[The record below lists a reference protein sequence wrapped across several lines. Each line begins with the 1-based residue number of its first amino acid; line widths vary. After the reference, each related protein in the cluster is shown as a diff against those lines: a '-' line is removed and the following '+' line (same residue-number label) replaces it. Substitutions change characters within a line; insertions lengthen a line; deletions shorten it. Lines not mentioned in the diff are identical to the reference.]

1 MLCVLLTMSFFFAQF
16 CCCCLF
22 VCFGTNSNGNHDL
35 YFICEFMVSCA
46 LHFMSSSFNVHS
58 VHVAHLFQYY
68 ANCECRSA
76 RKRELLVGE
85 SCIVRV
91 LCVYN
96 DKNRWRQWK
105 RRWAR
110 IYMSVEFMLNWL
122 WAVSGLA
129 VATKH
134 ACRATLRTSKWPFSA
149 LLWK

>member
-1 MLCVLLTMSFFFAQF
+1 MYIFGIRIEFINELMYVVCFVDDAFFLLNSVVVV
-16 CCCCLF
+16 CLF

-96 DKNRWRQWK
+96 DENRWRQ
-105 RRWAR
+105 
-110 IYMSVEFMLNWL
+110 
-122 WAVSGLA
+122 
-129 VATKH
+129 
-134 ACRATLRTSKWPFSA
+134 
-149 LLWK
+149 